1 MSNSINSSS
10 SSPQRLVID
19 QLTLSLSGISD
30 ADGRLLASE
39 LEPALRAALQA
50 VPPMSRP
57 IKARP
62 PNSLMQTALRG
73 PALVDAVAAQ
83 LAELIASK
91 AATQAAPATETSEEN
106 PSWR

>member
-1 MSNSINSSS
+1 MSNSINS

-30 ADGRLLASE
+30 ADGRLLAIE
-39 LEPALRAALQA
+39 LEPALRAALQS
-50 VPPMSRP
+50 VPPL
-57 IKARP
+57 ARRLKGKP
-62 PNSLMQTALRG
+62 PTSLMQTALSG

-83 LAELIASK
+83 LADLIASK
-91 AATQAAPATETSEEN
+91 AAAQASQASETNEEN

>member
-1 MSNSINSSS
+1 MSLINCSHAA
-10 SSPQRLVID
+10 QRLVID
-19 QLTLSLSGISD
+19 ELTLSLSGISD

-57 IKARP
+57 TRAKP
-62 PNSLMQTALRG
+62 PTRLMQTALRG

-83 LAELIASK
+83 LADLIASEV
-91 AATQAAPATETSEEN
+91 AAQASQASEASEEK

>member
-1 MSNSINSSS
+1 MSIINSSYA
-10 SSPQRLVID
+10 PQRLVID
-19 QLTLSLSGISD
+19 QLTLSLSGVSD

-50 VPPMSRP
+50 VPPL
-57 IKARP
+57 ARP
-62 PNSLMQTALRG
+62 LKGKPPTSLMQTALSG

-83 LAELIASK
+83 LADLIASK